1 MEKENKDALE
11 RLREKIKKCGKEAI
25 IEMAIP
31 RNMYIERVG
40 GIFPQIIRH
49 WCLIHYFTLVQ
60 KTENKQ
66 HWQGELIGF
75 IESASD
81 YKIKKG
87 NLLSRQ
93 QALEQMVTSYNFKS
107 RGTIDKINVKKFKDE
122 GVNIVN
128 NKFYDYT
135 VFDFLNNFD
144 FIIDL
149 IAMQDKDK
157 IRNYVNN
164 L

>member
-11 RLREKIKKCGKEAI
+11 RLRE
-25 IEMAIP
+25 
-31 RNMYIERVG
+31 
-40 GIFPQIIRH
+40 
-49 WCLIHYFTLVQ
+49 
-60 KTENKQ
+60 
-66 HWQGELIGF
+66 
-75 IESASD
+75 
-81 YKIKKG
+81 KIKKG

-122 GVNIVN
+122 GVNIFN